1 MATHVP
7 FSELVGKVLISV
19 KNIDNKRL
27 VFIADDG
34 SVYELF
40 HDQSCCD
47 NVRIEDITGDLFNL
61 LDSPI
66 TMADE
71 SSNPEYE
78 EFEIRLARNL
88 LRRRRTWT
96 FYRLAT
102 LKGYVDIRWLGV
114 SNGYYSERVDFVR
127 TKNARPEQLDAN
139 RR

>member
-1 MATHVP
+1 MATHVS

-40 HDQSCCD
+40 HDQNCCE
-47 NVRIEDITGDLFNL
+47 NVRIDDITGDFFDL

-66 TMADE
+66 TIADE
-71 SSNPEYE
+71 ASNPEYE
-78 EFEIRLARNL
+78 EFKS
-88 LRRRRTWT
+88 RTWT

-102 LKGYVDIRWLGV
+102 LKGYVDIRWLGE
-114 SNGYYSERVDFVR
+114 SNGYYSESVDFVR
-127 TKNARPEQLDAN
+127 TKDARVA
-139 RR
+139 

>member
-1 MATHVP
+1 MMHVP

-40 HDQSCCD
+40 HDQNCCE

-78 EFEIRLARNL
+78 EFESK
-88 LRRRRTWT
+88 TWT
-96 FYRLAT
+96 FHRLAT

-114 SNGYYSERVDFVR
+114 SYGYYSEGVDFVR
-127 TKNARPEQLDAN
+127 TKDARVTT
-139 RR
+139 R